1 MSYTLES
8 FIQQLVCAYRRSHT
22 GWCYDK
28 HHVCSQQTCDLI
40 PIKASLLPNGT
51 IVKGTVKDALYV
63 VNTLYICK
71 ATGKEHYCTEQC
83 DGGRFVSDSGYVC
96 CISGIQYDD
105 VRVDCWRPSKRI
117 TSTHQEN
124 KDPLK
129 LLRTSNGFMAFNFDK
144 NKSMRDQQHILIA
157 KNIIQTL
164 LFSKKRLFSEQRKY
178 LEMKREAEKMIN
190 KYIRQCERNKKT
202 IVFTKMINIY
212 VNQIN
217 RRRMFRD
224 LLPTFKSK
232 DDIIDLYANR
242 CQDCWKIITTKTQY
256 GIKYTNL
263 FNIKTFVPAVLYIM
277 KRGLN
282 IHQHAF
288 IPKDYYL
295 ESILPEANTLDTY
308 SIHKPSFTNCKNDI
322 LKAYREAYENKTHDL
337 SIISIKPIH

>member
-1 MSYTLES
+1 MSYSKES
-8 FIQQLVCAYRRSHT
+8 FIQQLVYAYRRSHK
-22 GWCYDK
+22 GWSYDK

-40 PIKASLLPNGT
+40 QIKASLLPNGT
-51 IVKGTVKDALYV
+51 IVKGKSPNALHHV
-63 VNTLYICK
+63 DSLFICK
-71 ATGKEHYCTEQC
+71 ATGKEHYCSEQC

-96 CISGIQYDD
+96 CISGIQYDA
-105 VRVDCWRPSKRI
+105 VRVDCWRPCKRI

-129 LLRTSNGFMAFNFDK
+129 LMRTSSGFMKFDFDK

-178 LEMKREAEKMIN
+178 LEMKREAEKMIG
-190 KYIRQCERNKKT
+190 KYIRTSERNKKT
-202 IVFTKMINIY
+202 IVFTKMVNLY

-232 DDIIDLYANR
+232 DEIIDIYAER
-242 CQDCWKIITTKTQY
+242 CQRCWKIITTKTKY
-256 GIKYTNL
+256 GRNYNNL
-263 FNIKTFVPAVLYIM
+263 FNIKTFVPSILYIM

-288 IPKDYYL
+288 IPKDHYL

-322 LKAYREAYENKTHDL
+322 LKAYREEYESQPHL
-337 SIISIKPIH
+337 SHEISIEAIN